1 MSLQPIPV
9 PVLLVQPAVTTFR
22 APDEMTCNEPI
33 GSAPDE
39 TACNKPIGSHSTQ
52 KDGEVATEEVG
63 NDPEK
68 VLSSED
74 EFPDGGPR
82 AWAVVLG
89 VGVCLSL
96 NNLTNTT
103 VGCVLHSNDI
113 RLRECMGCTR
123 KRPAVPG

>member
-9 PVLLVQPAVTTFR
+9 PVPLVH
-22 APDEMTCNEPI
+22 APDETTCDTPI

-39 TACNKPIGSHSTQ
+39 TACNEPIGSHSTQ
-52 KDGEVATEEVG
+52 KDGEVATDEVENNPEE
-63 NDPEK
+63 

-89 VGVCLSL
+89 VRMCLSL
-96 NNLTNTT
+96 NNLTNAT
-103 VGCVLHSNDI
+103 VGCVLHYGDI

-123 KRPAVPG
+123 KRHAMLG